1 MGGLISEVSD
11 KTTRVLMEAATW
23 VGPNIMRTSKALGLR
38 TEASAR
44 FEKQLHPELAM
55 AAQRLAAR
63 LMVDLCGAR
72 YVPGTIDVYPEP
84 VEPRAVPLRAER
96 MEKLLGERIPEET
109 ADAILERLGF
119 ERSEGWLVPPW
130 RWSDVEREADLIEE
144 VARIHGLDTLPTTLP
159 ARGEAIGR
167 LTGSQ
172 PLRRRLEDLLRDRGL
187 FETISYSFTSPEA
200 LARLRVSDVQA
211 LEIENPLSEDLSVM
225 RPLLLPGLLDAA
237 QHNSAHG
244 RPGVALFESGHAY
257 LPAGRLE
264 PAPEGSPGGATPA
277 DEHHRLAALLTEAAP
292 AGWRTPAR
300 KADFYAA
307 KALLEAAMEVAG
319 VDDWRVEEP
328 AAGGGRPFLHPGRQ
342 ASVVTSD
349 GVELGWVG
357 ELHPLVLREWELDGP
372 AAAFELEV
380 DLLHELTA
388 GRVATYSDVTS
399 FPAVLQD
406 IAVIVP
412 EDVPAARLAEVVR
425 AGAGELLASLS
436 VFDLYHGEQV
446 GEGNKSLALRLEFR
460 AADRTL
466 TDDEVAE
473 RRAAIETELESIG
486 GRLRA

>member
-1 MGGLISEVSD
+1 M
-11 KTTRVLMEAATW
+11 
-23 VGPNIMRTSKALGLR
+23 
-38 TEASAR
+38 
-44 FEKQLHPELAM
+44 
-55 AAQRLAAR
+55 
-63 LMVDLCGAR
+63 
-72 YVPGTIDVYPEP
+72 
-84 VEPRAVPLRAER
+84 
-96 MEKLLGERIPEET
+96 
-109 ADAILERLGF
+109 
-119 ERSEGWLVPPW
+119 
-130 RWSDVEREADLIEE
+130 
-144 VARIHGLDTLPTTLP
+144 
-159 ARGEAIGR
+159 
-167 LTGSQ
+167 
-172 PLRRRLEDLLRDRGL
+172 
-187 FETISYSFTSPEA
+187 
-200 LARLRVSDVQA
+200 SDVQA

-237 QHNSAHG
+237 RHNAAHG
-244 RPGVALFESGHAY
+244 RTGLALFESAHAY
-257 LPAGRLE
+257 LPAGPLE
-264 PAPEGSPGGATPA
+264 PAPDGSPRGQTPSQ
-277 DEHHRLAALLTEAAP
+277 EPTQISVLLTEAAP

-319 VDDWRVEEP
+319 IENWRVEEP

-342 ASVVTSD
+342 ASVVTGE

-357 ELHPLVLREWELDGP
+357 ELHPLVLRDWELDGP

-388 GRVATYSDVTS
+388 GRVATYGDVTS

-460 AADRTL
+460 APDRTL

-473 RRAAIETELESIG
+473 RRASIETELESIG